1 MSNEAAVID
10 AKDTDDFL
18 LLICALEQLKCFLP
32 SWCMATDS
40 NQFIKIKM
48 MYSIFVSEI
57 CDVVQELHATINCDT
72 TSYKFNVE
80 KLHVLKMFVKNS
92 PDVRIKC

>member
-10 AKDTDDFL
+10 AKDAGVFL
-18 LLICALEQLKCFLP
+18 LLICALEQLKCFLL
-32 SWCMATDS
+32 SWYMATDS

-57 CDVVQELHATINCDT
+57 YDVQELRATINCDT

-92 PDVRIKC
+92 PDVSIKC

>member
-48 MYSIFVSEI
+48 MYSIFLSEI
-57 CDVVQELHATINCDT
+57 YDVQELRANINCDT

>member
-10 AKDTDDFL
+10 AKDAGVFL
-18 LLICALEQLKCFLP
+18 LLICALEQLKCFLL
-32 SWCMATDS
+32 SWYMATDS

-57 CDVVQELHATINCDT
+57 YDVQELHAAINCDT

-92 PDVRIKC
+92 PDVSIKC

>member
-10 AKDTDDFL
+10 AKDADVFL
-18 LLICALEQLKCFLP
+18 LLICALEQLKYFLQ
-32 SWCMATDS
+32 SWYMVTDS
-40 NQFIKIKM
+40 NRFIKIM

-92 PDVRIKC
+92 PDARIKC